1 MSQHLAVELLSS
13 YADKEVT
20 PAELRMIEGHLS
32 DCTECRHTLSGL
44 RAVAASVRRLESV
57 APPPTLS
64 AAVERRVRLAALEEP
79 RGVRLEEGL
88 RRWLGQPV
96 LAPAFAIVLALG
108 AILYLFALGVS
119 EHGRT
124 TTRVIVASAP
134 EEEDRESLGMS
145 KIEPSSPE
153 RRDQAKAVPTAE
165 AAAVDT
171 AGAVE
176 QDPRRGARSRVGSG
190 RRTAVAA
197 EPTPSALMEASFA
210 DGETE
215 TRSLAGRE
223 FVKEADVWIEVGLEG
238 QAAAELIDLRTESTD
253 LDDELAAFRS
263 LERVRLRVD
272 DRVVEIIYPAPEPQG

>member
-20 PAELRMIEGHLS
+20 PAELRMVEGHLS
-32 DCTECRHTLSGL
+32 DCTECRHRLSGL
-44 RAVAASVRRLESV
+44 RAIAAGVRRLESV

-79 RGVRLEEGL
+79 RGFRLEEGL

-96 LAPAFAIVLALG
+96 LAPVFAIVLALG

-134 EEEDRESLGMS
+134 EEEDRETLGVPE
-145 KIEPSSPE
+145 IEQSSPG
-153 RRDQAKAVPTAE
+153 RRDQAKAVPMAE

-171 AGAVE
+171 AGSIE
-176 QDPRRGARSRVGSG
+176 QDRRGGVRSRAEAGQ
-190 RRTAVAA
+190 RTAVAA
-197 EPTPSALMEASFA
+197 EPTPAALMEASFA

-215 TRSLAGRE
+215 TRSLSGRV

-238 QAAAELIDLRTESTD
+238 QAAAELIDLRAETTD
-253 LDDELAAFRS
+253 LDGELAAFRS

-272 DRVVEIIYPAPEPQG
+272 DRIVEVMYPAPKPQG